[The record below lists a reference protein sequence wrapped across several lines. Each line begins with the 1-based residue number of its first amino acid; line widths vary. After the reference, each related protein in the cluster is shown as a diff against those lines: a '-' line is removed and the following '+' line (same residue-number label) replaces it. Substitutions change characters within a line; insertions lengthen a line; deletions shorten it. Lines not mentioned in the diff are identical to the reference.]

1 MAEAAHK
8 LGLLYNM
15 ESKDQNPKKSLEF
28 LTQYFE
34 MLRSEDAND
43 NKKDLMKRIDAA
55 RVNIGIVEANQKM
68 QTYKYLVLNN
78 L

>member
-1 MAEAAHK
+1 MAEAAQK

-15 ESKDQNPKKSLEF
+15 ESKDQNFKKSLEF
-28 LTQYFE
+28 LTQYFD
-34 MLRSEDAND
+34 MLRSEEANE

>member
-1 MAEAAHK
+1 
-8 LGLLYNM
+8 
-15 ESKDQNPKKSLEF
+15 
-28 LTQYFE
+28 
-34 MLRSEDAND
+34 MLRSEEANE

>member
-1 MAEAAHK
+1 MAEAAQK

-15 ESKDQNPKKSLEF
+15 ESKDQNFKKSLEF
-28 LTQYFE
+28 LTQYFD
-34 MLRSEDAND
+34 MLRSEEANE

-68 QTYKYLVLNN
+68 EAY
-78 L
+78 